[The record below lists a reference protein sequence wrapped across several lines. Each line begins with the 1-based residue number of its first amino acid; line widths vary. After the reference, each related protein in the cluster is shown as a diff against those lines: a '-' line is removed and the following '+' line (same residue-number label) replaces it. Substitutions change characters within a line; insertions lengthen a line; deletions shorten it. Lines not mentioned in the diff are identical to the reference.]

1 MEWFF
6 ITQSS
11 AIPTQN
17 IQIPMLGF
25 SCGWSTTYWRLNM
38 PVQMME
44 LEEMTMVE
52 ASDEVLEALVTVRVW
67 TGVGRAYT
75 NDYNGCSC

>member
-1 MEWFF
+1 
-6 ITQSS
+6 
-11 AIPTQN
+11 
-17 IQIPMLGF
+17 
-25 SCGWSTTYWRLNM
+25 M

-75 NDYNGCSC
+75 NDYNGCPC